1 MLNVNFTSLK
11 KNESDSFSIYDLPSS
26 VWIYHQSYGKMMATV
41 SQGISHSDI
50 LIQQYLTFRHNYMER
65 KERIFLISFKIEKTS
80 CKISYWTPPQTLF
93 ARTEGQSHSL
103 ITTYKGHSIPF

>member
-41 SQGISHSDI
+41 SQGI
-50 LIQQYLTFRHNYMER
+50 TFRHNYMER